1 MVPSKQQHVV
11 AVAICLPSSCA
22 RPLEPRRVGETLPG
36 KSTVACI
43 FSLIPGKVSPDL
55 PVRCV
60 YVYTRESVSIYISC
74 HNEAESLIGNMDGW
88 AKRRNWRYVFRN
100 RCPKSWSNDVF
111 RVRDFHC
118 FTGSVQHHTKTLVLR
133 VSTAETLGN
142 YEAET
147 CNLASIDRCP
157 RSLDSQWARDVR
169 YPPPHSPMR

>member
-1 MVPSKQQHVV
+1 MGGLNGRTLGHKRLYCAQYASNADIGKLLVVPSKQQHVV

-74 HNEAESLIGNMDGW
+74 HNEAESLIGNMDG
-88 AKRRNWRYVFRN
+88 
-100 RCPKSWSNDVF
+100 
-111 RVRDFHC
+111 
-118 FTGSVQHHTKTLVLR
+118 
-133 VSTAETLGN
+133 
-142 YEAET
+142 
-147 CNLASIDRCP
+147 
-157 RSLDSQWARDVR
+157 
-169 YPPPHSPMR
+169 